1 MIIPVFTEKSTKLAK
16 DKKYTFLVPI
26 TLTKTEIKKAI
37 SEMFD
42 VTVTSIK
49 TINSKKMS
57 KRNMRGKTVTI
68 PATKKALVLLKKKK
82 KLNYFRKKKKKRK
95 GAPRNNA
102 KTKTY
107 NIPKLQ

>member
-68 PATKKALVLLKKKK
+68 PATKKALVTLKKDEKIDLFEEEKK
-82 KLNYFRKKKKKRK
+82 TKKRS
-95 GAPRNNA
+95 
-102 KTKTY
+102 TK
-107 NIPKLQ
+107 K

>member
-49 TINSKKMS
+49 TINSKKMT

-68 PATKKALVLLKKKK
+68 PATKKALVTLKKDEKIDLFEEEKK
-82 KLNYFRKKKKKRK
+82 AKKRS
-95 GAPRNNA
+95 
-102 KTKTY
+102 TK
-107 NIPKLQ
+107 K